1 MQKEKSFFILFMG
14 LLVGFPA
21 LTTDIYL
28 PSFPA
33 LTRFFDTSISSIQM
47 SLMATM
53 IGIALGQLIVGPLSD
68 KYGRK
73 APLQISII
81 VFMIT
86 TLFCIYSKNVY
97 LFIILRLAQ
106 GFSCSGGMVL
116 SRAMLT
122 DSFSGQELTKSLS
135 ANTAVLSITP
145 ALAPVLGGLILVFAP
160 WQGVFV
166 GLFCI
171 SALFLAFTFSMH
183 ETLLPQSRS
192 KKSTNIKSFTETIA
206 NKTYLLYVLIFA
218 FTMSLM
224 FAYISSSPFIFQEH
238 YKLSPLLYGIFFG
251 INAFATTIGAIITSQ
266 FKDLQKMIRIGA
278 VGLFSMSIFT
288 AIVLVFGNSYI
299 LCETSIFI
307 MFVFIGLLNSSST
320 AIAMGSSRQN
330 AGTASAILGAMS
342 FLFGGIISPLVGLGN
357 ILIATSIAIVICSSV
372 VFILVFYQNL
382 SLRISALQLIYI
394 RISKKL

>member
-33 LTRFFDTSISSIQM
+33 LSKFFDASISSIQM

-53 IGIALGQLIVGPLSD
+53 VGIALGQLIIGPLSD

-81 VFMIT
+81 VFMLT
-86 TLFCIYSKNVY
+86 TILCIYSKNVY

-106 GFSCSGGMVL
+106 GFSCSSGMVL

-135 ANTAVLSITP
+135 TNTAVLSITP
-145 ALAPVLGGLILVFAP
+145 ALAPILGGLILIFAP
-160 WQGVFV
+160 WQGIFV
-166 GLFCI
+166 GLLCI
-171 SALFLAFTFSMH
+171 SAIFLSFTFSMR
-183 ETLLPQSRS
+183 ETLPPQRRS
-192 KKSTNIKSFTETIA
+192 LGSTNFKSFIEIVM
-206 NKTYLLYVLIFA
+206 NRTYLLYVLIFA

-251 INAFATTIGAIITSQ
+251 INAFATTISAVITSQ
-266 FKDLQKMIRIGA
+266 FKDLQKTIRIGT
-278 VGLFSMSIFT
+278 VGLFSMSIVT

-307 MFVFIGLLNSSST
+307 MFIFIGLINSSST
-320 AIAMGSSRQN
+320 ALAMEACRKN

-342 FLFGGIISPLVGLGN
+342 FLFGGIISPLVGFGN
-357 ILIATSIAIVICSSV
+357 ILIATSLAMVACS
-372 VFILVFYQNL
+372 FILFFLAFYQNL
-382 SLRISALQLIYI
+382 SLRIGVLQLAYLRI
-394 RISKKL
+394 RKRL